1 MILSVLAPFSYL
13 KANPKLPLPFFS
25 YSSRFVRMYLHTSNK
40 TSENWQQIT
49 RVLSMFIEGMLKR
62 APNDTVLARFFKFTG
77 GTSQVHL
84 RHHCD
89 APGSKNHVNRRLQHR
104 SSQVGRLHMRT
115 RLYSSTEALP
125 QIWMWDPHLER
136 FFPHPPP

>member
-1 MILSVLAPFSYL
+1 MILSVLAPFS
-13 KANPKLPLPFFS
+13 KHRANPKLPLPFFS
-25 YSSRFVRMYLHTSNK
+25 FFFTLYSYIYLLTNNK
-40 TSENWQQIT
+40 TSENWQRIT

-62 APNDTVLARFFKFTG
+62 APNDTVLACFLKFTG

-89 APGSKNHVNRRLQHR
+89 APGSKNHVNRRLQRR

-115 RLYSSTEALP
+115 RLSNIRSTNVG
-125 QIWMWDPHLER
+125 
-136 FFPHPPP
+136 